1 VDASEQEASMTD
13 VREPGLDPAGEGQR
27 PDLAAV
33 TRVQQQ
39 VWAKGDFA
47 HVAPIV
53 QVVAD
58 RLVETIDV
66 LPDERVL
73 DVACGSGNAALA
85 AARAFASVTG
95 VDFVPALL
103 ERGRIRAAAEFL
115 EVEFVEG
122 DAQELPF
129 EDGSFDVV
137 VSTFGAMFAP
147 DQERTASELLRVAR
161 PGGRIGM
168 ANWVPDGFV
177 GEVFAATAKYVPSPP
192 GLTPPTAW
200 GTEARLRELFGDRV
214 SDLRVER
221 RVSVQRLRSAEH
233 FLSFFR
239 RWFGPTIAA
248 FERVEPSD
256 EDALAAEL
264 IGVAER
270 YNRAG
275 ERAAAITADYLEVVA
290 VRA

>member
-1 VDASEQEASMTD
+1 MTD
-13 VREPGLDPAGEGQR
+13 IREHEPDAAGEVAR
-27 PDLAAV
+27 VDFAAV
-33 TRVQQQ
+33 TQLQQQ
-39 VWAKGDFA
+39 VWSKGDFA

-58 RLVETIDV
+58 RLVETVDV

-73 DVACGSGNAALA
+73 DVACGSGNAAIA
-85 AARAFASVTG
+85 AARAFADVTG
-95 VDFVPALL
+95 VDFVPELL
-103 ERGRIRAAAEFL
+103 ERGRIRAAAELL

-122 DAQELPF
+122 DVQELPF

-137 VSTFGAMFAP
+137 LSTFGAMFAP
-147 DQERTASELLRVAR
+147 DQERTAAELLRVTR

-177 GEVFAATAKYVPSPP
+177 GEVFAATGRYVPSPP
-192 GLTPPTAW
+192 GIRPATAW
-200 GTEARLRELFGDRV
+200 GTEGRLRELLGDGIA
-214 SDLRVER
+214 SLRVER
-221 RVSVQRLRSAEH
+221 RVSVQRLRSPEH
-233 FLSFFR
+233 FLAFFR

-256 EDALAAEL
+256 ESAFAAEL
-264 IGVAER
+264 IAVAER

-290 VRA
+290 LRS

>member
-1 VDASEQEASMTD
+1 MTD
-13 VREPGLDPAGEGQR
+13 EL
-27 PDLAAV
+27 DLAAV
-33 TRVQQQ
+33 TQQHQQ
-39 VWAKGDFA
+39 VWSKGDFA

-53 QVVAD
+53 QIPAD
-58 RLVETIDV
+58 RLVDTVDV

-73 DVACGSGNAALA
+73 DVACGSGNAAIA
-85 AARAFASVTG
+85 AARAFAAVTG

-122 DAQELPF
+122 DVQELPF
-129 EDGSFDVV
+129 GDGSFDVAL
-137 VSTFGAMFAP
+137 STFGAMFAP
-147 DQERTASELLRVAR
+147 DQERTAAELLRVVR

-177 GEVFAATAKYVPSPP
+177 GEVFATTAKYVPTPP
-192 GLTPPTAW
+192 GLAPPTAW
-200 GTEARLRELFGDRV
+200 GTEERLRELFG
-214 SDLRVER
+214 SGIADLRVER
-221 RVSVQRLRSAEH
+221 RVSVQRLRSPEH
-233 FLSFFR
+233 FLAFFR

-248 FERVEPSD
+248 FERVEPAD
-256 EDALAAEL
+256 EDAFAAAL
-264 IGVAER
+264 IDLAER

>member
-1 VDASEQEASMTD
+1 MTD
-13 VREPGLDPAGEGQR
+13 IREHEPDAAGEVAR
-27 PDLAAV
+27 VDFAAV
-33 TRVQQQ
+33 TQLQQQ
-39 VWAKGDFA
+39 VWSKGDFA

-58 RLVETIDV
+58 RLVETVDV

-73 DVACGSGNAALA
+73 DVACGSGNAAIA
-85 AARAFASVTG
+85 AARAFADVTG
-95 VDFVPALL
+95 VDFVPELL
-103 ERGRIRAAAEFL
+103 ERGRIRAAAELL

-122 DAQELPF
+122 DVQELPF

-137 VSTFGAMFAP
+137 LSTFGAMFAP
-147 DQERTASELLRVAR
+147 DQERTAAELLRVTR

-177 GEVFAATAKYVPSPP
+177 GEVFAATGRYVPSPP
-192 GLTPPTAW
+192 GVPPATVW
-200 GTEARLRELFGDRV
+200 GTEGRLRELFGDGIA
-214 SDLRVER
+214 SLRVER
-221 RVSVQRLRSAEH
+221 RVSVQRLRSPEH
-233 FLSFFR
+233 FLAFFR

-256 EDALAAEL
+256 ESAFAAEL
-264 IGVAER
+264 IAVAER

-290 VRA
+290 LRS